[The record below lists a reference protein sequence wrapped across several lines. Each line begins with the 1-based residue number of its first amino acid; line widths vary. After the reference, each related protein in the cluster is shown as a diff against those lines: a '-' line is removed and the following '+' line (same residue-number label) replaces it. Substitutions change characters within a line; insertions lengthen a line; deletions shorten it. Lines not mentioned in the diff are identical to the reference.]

1 MNEKEKRLRKRI
13 ETEKERVSHRKGGEK
28 NKRGKERQTEIQT
41 DNMCYRDKRSAYVRE
56 RESEIGR
63 KERKTEEKTE
73 KRREREKHVLK
84 RG

>member
-1 MNEKEKRLRKRI
+1 
-13 ETEKERVSHRKGGEK
+13 
-28 NKRGKERQTEIQT
+28 
-41 DNMCYRDKRSAYVRE
+41 MCYRDKRSAYVRE